1 MSGNAGQP
9 EMIQTLL
16 LVALSL
22 CFDTG
27 EEYLTEDQILARRFS
42 PTITYGKASLK
53 KLIESKAVEYR
64 QVDLHNPLNGKY
76 SLLYLKNPVDNKENR
91 RAYITQCSVNL
102 LNFLE
107 SASGNELHFLSLH
120 IDIKAQECIEY
131 AEFYANKSQIKIVY
145 SGEINPKLTLM
156 LMELKLEN
164 VFALIWRSIKI
175 LQRLSVTK
183 KKETDYSKVINLAF
197 EKYADT
203 KQSGLPFDEY
213 RRPRQIKQ
221 SKLSWVASQLLTEIP
236 KIGKTF
242 KN

>member
-1 MSGNAGQP
+1 MSENAGQA

-22 CFDTG
+22 CFEAG
-27 EEYLTEDQILARRFS
+27 EDYLTEDQILARGFS
-42 PTITYGKASLK
+42 PTIAYGKASLK
-53 KLIESKAVEYR
+53 KLIESKSIEHREVG
-64 QVDLHNPLNGKY
+64 LLNPLNGKY
-76 SLLYLKNPVDNKENR
+76 GLLYLKNPVDNKESR
-91 RAYITQCSVNL
+91 RAYITQCSLGL

-145 SGEINPKLTLM
+145 SGEINSKLTLM

-175 LQRLSVTK
+175 LQRLSATNK
-183 KKETDYSKVINLAF
+183 KATNYSKIINLAF
-197 EKYADT
+197 EKYAET

-213 RRPRQIKQ
+213 KRPRQIKQ